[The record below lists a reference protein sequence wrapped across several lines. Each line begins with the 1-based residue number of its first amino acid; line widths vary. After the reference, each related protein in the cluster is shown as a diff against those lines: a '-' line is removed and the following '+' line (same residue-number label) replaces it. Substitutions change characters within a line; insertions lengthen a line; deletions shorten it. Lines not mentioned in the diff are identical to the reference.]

1 MEAFDYVVAL
11 KIFAAGFLVYGAVLF
26 ILIRFQRAF
35 LFQNRLPIFRIL
47 EAKEF
52 ASAHFAMTTADGE
65 TLDAVWLI
73 ACGPPC
79 AALLYLHGNATNLN
93 DRMPRIQALSALGF
107 PCLQSTGAALE
118 TQRER
123 RRKQDVSWTPKRR
136 CNGLPTGLICPK
148 PSCWRSR
155 LEPGWPSSLL
165 PNTWLEHS
173 SCRHH
178 SRRLSMLQKPF
189 YPYFRFAS

>member
-1 MEAFDYVVAL
+1 MAAFDYVVAL

-35 LFQNRLPIFRIL
+35 LFQNRLPIFRTL

-107 PCLQSTGAALE
+107 SVLAI
-118 TQRER
+118 
-123 RRKQDVSWTPKRR
+123 D
-136 CNGLPTGLICPK
+136 
-148 PSCWRSR
+148 
-155 LEPGWPSSLL
+155 
-165 PNTWLEHS
+165 
-173 SCRHH
+173 
-178 SRRLSMLQKPF
+178 
-189 YPYFRFAS
+189 

>member
-11 KIFAAGFLVYGAVLF
+11 KIFAAGSLVYGAVLF

-35 LFQNRLPIFRIL
+35 LFQNRLPIFCTL

-73 ACGPPC
+73 ACSPPC

-93 DRMPRIQALSALGF
+93 DRMPRIQ
-107 PCLQSTGAALE
+107 
-118 TQRER
+118 
-123 RRKQDVSWTPKRR
+123 
-136 CNGLPTGLICPK
+136 
-148 PSCWRSR
+148 PSLR
-155 LEPGWPSSLL
+155 
-165 PNTWLEHS
+165 
-173 SCRHH
+173 
-178 SRRLSMLQKPF
+178 
-189 YPYFRFAS
+189 

>member
-11 KIFAAGFLVYGAVLF
+11 KIFAAGSLIYSAVLF

-35 LFQNRLPIFRIL
+35 LFQNRLPLFHIP

-107 PCLQSTGAALE
+107 SVLAIDWRGFGNSTGTPSQAGCQLDAEAAL
-118 TQRER
+118 QWLAHRVDLS
-123 RRKQDVSWTPKRR
+123 KIVV
-136 CNGLPTGLICPK
+136 LA
-148 PSCWRSR
+148 R

-189 YPYFRFAS
+189 YPYFRFAR

>member
-1 MEAFDYVVAL
+1 
-11 KIFAAGFLVYGAVLF
+11 VLF

-35 LFQNRLPIFRIL
+35 LFQNRLPIFCTL

-93 DRMPRIQALSALGF
+93 HPNPFRSEGFFAMADTFIDPASRFRLHFDETGTGDLKAHQKDENQRYLSLTGLVFRQDTHDTRFTARVSAFKREIFGTPDVFLHRRDIINRTGIFAVLDDQALRA
-107 PCLQSTGAALE
+107 
-118 TQRER
+118 
-123 RRKQDVSWTPKRR
+123 
-136 CNGLPTGLICPK
+136 I
-148 PSCWRSR
+148 
-155 LEPGWPSSLL
+155 
-165 PNTWLEHS
+165 
-173 SCRHH
+173 
-178 SRRLSMLQKPF
+178 
-189 YPYFRFAS
+189 